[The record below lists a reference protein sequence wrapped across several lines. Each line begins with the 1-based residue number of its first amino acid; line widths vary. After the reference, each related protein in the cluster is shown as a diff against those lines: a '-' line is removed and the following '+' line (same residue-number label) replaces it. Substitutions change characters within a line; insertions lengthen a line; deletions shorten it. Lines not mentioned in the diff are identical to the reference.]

1 MLESPESRR
10 PYGMLIGAL
19 TALAGLGVAYTHGG
33 RMAPAVG
40 AAVGAL
46 AALVCFFPLEF
57 AHARRFP
64 SSNEKIGTL
73 DAALIV
79 TVYRA
84 ALIGV
89 IVLVMSLVRVFLI
102 SLVDRFL

>member
-1 MLESPESRR
+1 MLETPESRR
-10 PYGMLIGAL
+10 PYGMVIGAL

-46 AALVCFFPLEF
+46 AALVLFFPLEL
-57 AHARRFP
+57 AHSRRFP
-64 SSNEKIGTL
+64 SANEKIGTL
-73 DAALIV
+73 DGALIM
-79 TVYRA
+79 TTYRA

-89 IVLVMSLVRVFLI
+89 IVLVMSLLRVFLI
-102 SLVDRFL
+102 SLVNRYL